1 MADQNPFDLPL
12 EDFIFLPNT
21 IDIVMKYNQAVEAF
35 VKQRPYIRVGKVIN
49 DYIILYIQQE
59 DLPKIINEIGTS
71 EMKLLPF
78 VVGLLGTQDL
88 EAAGITK
95 VQNQPYLDL
104 KGTGVIIG
112 FVDTGIDY
120 TNKAFIY
127 EDGTSKI
134 QYIWDQTIKGN
145 PPEGYLFG
153 TEYSNAQIND
163 ALKSKNPFSVVP
175 SRDTVGHGT
184 FLAATAASRED
195 NELIGVAPDAELI
208 IVKLKKAK
216 KYLTD
221 YFLVPKN
228 QDNVYE
234 SSDLALGI
242 NYIFDKAFT
251 CCGRP
256 ASICVSVG
264 TNYGSHDGLGA
275 LDSIITKIS
284 SDYGA
289 ICLAAGNESNMKHH
303 AHGILA
309 KTGDASDIEV
319 KAGKN
324 GGSMF
329 FSLWTYSSD
338 KISISITSPTGE
350 VVGPIAFRAGA
361 HFESKL
367 VLERARVIIE
377 FIFPSG
383 LGIISQLTVIKI
395 IDPTPG
401 IWKITIFGDLV
412 VNGIYDMWLPITGL
426 VDPEIEFLAPDPR
439 TTIVVPATALG
450 AITIGAYNSVN
461 GSLYAPSSWGPSRL
475 SLISNP
481 AFVAPGVDV
490 TGIYPEGVGKMSGT
504 SVAAAITTGAC
515 ALMLQWGI
523 VQGNQLDMNSFS
535 IRSYLV
541 KGCVRDINIKYPS
554 DQWGYG
560 KLNLYNSFV
569 SMRGRE

>member
-1 MADQNPFDLPL
+1 MADQNPYDLPL
-12 EDFIFLPNT
+12 EEFILLPNT
-21 IDIVMKYNQAVEAF
+21 IDLIVEYNQAVETL
-35 VKQRPYIRVGKVIN
+35 VKQRPYIRLGKVFH
-49 DYIILYIQQE
+49 DYAIFYILQE
-59 DLPKIINEIGTS
+59 DLQKLLDEIETNEI
-71 EMKLLPF
+71 KIFPF
-78 VVGLLGTQDL
+78 VMGLLGAQDL

-134 QYIWDQTIKGN
+134 KYLWDQTINGK

-153 TEYSNAQIND
+153 TEYNNTQIND
-163 ALKSKNPFSVVP
+163 ALKSKDPFNVVP

-195 NELIGVAPDAELI
+195 NELIGVAPDSDLI
-208 IVKLKKAK
+208 IVKLKKARK
-216 KYLTD
+216 FFID
-221 YFLVPKN
+221 YFLVPPS
-228 QDNVYE
+228 QENVYE
-234 SSDLALGI
+234 STDLMLGI
-242 NYIFDKAFT
+242 NYIIEKAFSIN
-251 CCGRP
+251 GSSS
-256 ASICVSVG
+256 SICVSVG
-264 TNYGSHDGLGA
+264 TNLGGHDGFGI
-275 LDSIITKIS
+275 LDSYISKIS
-284 SDYGA
+284 SNFGA
-289 ICLAAGNESNMKHH
+289 ISLAAGNESNMKHH
-303 AHGILA
+303 AHGVLG
-309 KTGDASDIEV
+309 KTGDTNDIEV

-329 FSLWTYSSD
+329 ICLWNYSSD
-338 KISISITSPTGE
+338 KVSISVTSPTGE
-350 VVGPIAFRAGA
+350 IVGPILFKAGT

-367 VLERARVIIE
+367 VLEKARIVIE
-377 FIFPSG
+377 FIFPAA
-383 LGIISQLTVIKI
+383 LGTISQLTVIKI

-401 IWKITIFGDLV
+401 IWKITIFGDLIV
-412 VNGIYDMWLPITGL
+412 SGIYDMWLPITGL

-450 AITIGAYNSVN
+450 AISTGAYNSVN
-461 GSLYAPSSWGPSRL
+461 GSLYASSSWGPSRL

-481 AFVAPGVDV
+481 TFVAPGVDV
-490 TGIYPEGVGKMSGT
+490 TGIYPSGVGKMSGT

-515 ALMLQWGI
+515 ALMLQWGV

-535 IRSYLV
+535 IRSYFV

-554 DQWGYG
+554 EQWGYG
-560 KLNLYNSFV
+560 KLNLYNSFT
-569 SMRGRE
+569 SMRGGE